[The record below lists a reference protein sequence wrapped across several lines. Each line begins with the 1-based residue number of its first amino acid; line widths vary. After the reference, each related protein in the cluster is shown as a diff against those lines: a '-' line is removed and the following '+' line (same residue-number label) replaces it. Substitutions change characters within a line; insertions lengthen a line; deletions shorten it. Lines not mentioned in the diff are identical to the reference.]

1 MAQYDTKKGKLLNSN
16 DTLYEVVM
24 VSNQQTALDG
34 GIGGVSIDAFG
45 RQRVAE
51 PFTLFDSFT
60 RYDDN
65 QKFWNVQT
73 GGASGALGSD
83 GASID
88 MTVDSNGGEYYWRE
102 TKRVFAYQPGK
113 SLQTMN
119 TFVMN
124 EGKTNLRQRVGY
136 FGTDN
141 GIFLELDGTNLYFV
155 IRAYGTDTRVPQSAW
170 NVDKADGTGQ
180 SLFDIDIT
188 KAQIFWT
195 DIEWLGVGSV
205 RVGFIYNGVF
215 VHCHTF
221 HHANS
226 TIAPY
231 MATACLPVR
240 FEIENTGATGSSST
254 LKQICSTVIS
264 EGGYT
269 LSGTVRSIG
278 RDGNSPR
285 DLTIA
290 NTFYPVLAIR
300 LKDDRRD
307 AIVIPS
313 GLNAAPIAGNNSIV
327 NWRVYK
333 NVTVTGGSWL
343 SAGTYSSVSYN
354 ADPTSF
360 TGGDLIG
367 QGYIVATNQ
376 SAGSVQLS
384 SNDIFAYQLQRNYDS
399 SETLLIAASSTVA
412 GDDILAAINWEEV
425 T

>member
-1 MAQYDTKKGKLLNSN
+1 MAQYDSKKNKLKGDN

-24 VSNQQTALDG
+24 VADQLTALAG
-34 GIGGVSIDAFG
+34 GIGGVSTDAFG

-65 QKFWNVQT
+65 EKFWNIQT
-73 GGASGALGSD
+73 GGASGAVGSD

-88 MTVDSNGGEYYWRE
+88 MTVDGNGGEYYWRE
-102 TKRVFAYQPGK
+102 TKKVFAYQPGK
-113 SLQTMN
+113 SLQIMN

-124 EGKTNLRQRVGY
+124 EGKSNLRQRVGY

-141 GIFLELDGTNLYFV
+141 GIFLELDGTELYIV
-155 IRAYGTDTRVPQSAW
+155 KRAYGSDIRVAQSNW
-170 NVDKADGTGQ
+170 NIDKADGTGR
-180 SLFDIDIT
+180 SLFNLDIT

-205 RVGFIYNGVF
+205 RCGFVYNGVF

-226 TIAPY
+226 TIEPY
-231 MATACLPVR
+231 MATACLPIR
-240 FEIENTGATGSSST
+240 YEIQNTGATGSSST

-264 EGGYT
+264 EGGYR
-269 LSGTVRSIG
+269 LSGTTRSIG
-278 RDGNSPR
+278 RPGNSPR
-285 DLTIA
+285 DLTSA

-313 GLNAAPIAGNNSIV
+313 GLNAAPIAGNNSVV

-333 NVTVTGGSWL
+333 NATVTGGSWL
-343 SAGTYSSVSYN
+343 SAGISSSVSYN
-354 ADPTSF
+354 VNPTSF
-360 TGGDLIG
+360 TGGELLG
-367 QGYIVATNQ
+367 QGYVVATNQ

-384 SNDIFAYQLQRNYDS
+384 SNDLFAYQLERNSDS

-412 GDDILAAINWEEV
+412 GDDILAAINWEEI